1 MTRLTYNVFMT
12 DFPLLKALV
21 MAGLG
26 SRRVMAD
33 AIKQERV
40 KVNGNLA
47 TAFNQTVNTDHD
59 QITLDSHPVSAK
71 SEAPIYILLNKPA
84 GVLCT
89 TKDERGRQTVL
100 DLLPDQHKQPGL
112 YPVGRLDK
120 DSRGLLLLTND
131 GNLTYR
137 LTHPKFEKEKEYIVL
152 LDRLLTYTDKNSF
165 EAGLELED
173 GMTYPTVVK
182 EIKSAMPAY
191 NVILHEGRKRQL
203 RRMFQSLGY
212 SVLDLKRVRLG
223 SLKLD
228 SLAEGKTRELSE
240 IEVEQLSVKTK
251 QS

>member
-1 MTRLTYNVFMT
+1 MLTYNVFMT
-12 DFPLLKALV
+12 DLPLLKALV

-47 TAFNQTVNTDHD
+47 LGFNQPVNIDHD
-59 QITLDSHPVSAK
+59 QITLDSHPVGVR
-71 SEAPIYILLNKPA
+71 SEAFVYILLNKPA
-84 GVLCT
+84 GILCT

-100 DLLPDQHKQPGL
+100 DLLPDQYKEPGI

-137 LTHPKFEKEKEYIVL
+137 LTHPKFEKEKEYVVL
-152 LDRLLTYTDKNSF
+152 LDRLLTDMDKNSF

-191 NVILHEGRKRQL
+191 SVILHEGRKRQL

-228 SLAEGKTRELSE
+228 SLAEGKTRQLSE
-240 IEVEQLSVKTK
+240 IEVEQLSVETK